1 MIKRVLI
8 VGYGSIG
15 KRHARLA
22 RDLFPYAK
30 IIILRHKAS
39 KKIKYQYVDYCVTN
53 LIDAIKFKPQ
63 IAVIANPAS
72 QHVNV
77 AYPLAKLG
85 VHLLIEK
92 PISNSAKDVLK
103 LVNTCKSKKSI
114 LMVGYNL
121 RFMDSLKIPLE
132 HGNHVNKIKGSGSLE
147 PEKVREY
154 LQTILDNWPEEF
166 PKPNP
171 D

>member
-30 IIILRHKAS
+30 IIILRHKVS

-72 QHVNV
+72 LHMNI

-85 VHLLIEK
+85 VHLLVEK
-92 PISNSAKDVLK
+92 PISNSTKDVLK
-103 LVNTCKSKKSI
+103 LVSICKSKKSI

-121 RFMDSLKIPLE
+121 RLPL
-132 HGNHVNKIKGSGSLE
+132 
-147 PEKVREY
+147 R
-154 LQTILDNWPEEF
+154 
-166 PKPNP
+166 
-171 D
+171 